1 MCETRTT
8 CDAVGC
14 QRLNVQLVTLHAETQ
29 TLTCPRCHRVYPAI
43 PEPRASRMHQAPSRD
58 EMERADDQMRY
69 ARTDLEEAVAS
80 LQRARQLAQGDAAYC
95 ERMEAA
101 EAFTQSALDALDRPY
116 LDDNQDEVDAA
127 IAAEEE
133 RISQDPTIWETNR

>member
-8 CDAVGC
+8 CDAVASIHIREYATYRVGEAWI
-14 QRLNVQLVTLHAETQ
+14 QDTDAAEEEAIRLARETGEAVTIYGRDHSTADWVVWQIIEVRN
-29 TLTCPRCHRVYPAI
+29 PD
-43 PEPRASRMHQAPSRD
+43 HQAPSRD
-58 EMERADDQMRY
+58 DMERADDQLRY

-101 EAFTQSALDALDRPY
+101 EAYAQSALDALDREAVT
-116 LDDNQDEVDAA
+116 L
-127 IAAEEE
+127 
-133 RISQDPTIWETNR
+133 